1 MSNIKNQSPSRIVD
15 KNFCLSSFMAFR
27 YIYKDN
33 TDFFPSLHH
42 LVPKPIPKSKI
53 VGVKTSD
60 DIDHAIQKQI
70 DKLYEK
76 YDKIGVLLSGGMDSA
91 TVAAYLK
98 PGSNAYTFD
107 TKLSD
112 VYDLDRGRAQKYCDA
127 LGLKL
132 NLVDISFDDYKEY
145 SPILMKHRG
154 APVHSIEPQMYK
166 AMLAA
171 RANGDEVMVTGE
183 GADDAFGG
191 MDQLLSKD
199 WTFDEFVKRY
209 TFLDPELVLTHP
221 VDMTPL
227 FEKYREKGG
236 GIDYREFLE
245 DVFSAESSGSFIN
258 IAETARTPKYY
269 APYLYVAMS
278 EPLNLNRIRG
288 GESKYL
294 VRELFAKKYPG
305 LEVPDKHPMP
315 RPVDTIFA
323 DWTGPTRPE
332 FRKDIPM
339 NKLSGNQKWQLWCAE
354 QFLNLFDPQFK
365 S

>member
-1 MSNIKNQSPSRIVD
+1 
-15 KNFCLSSFMAFR
+15 
-27 YIYKDN
+27 
-33 TDFFPSLHH
+33 
-42 LVPKPIPKSKI
+42 
-53 VGVKTSD
+53 
-60 DIDHAIQKQI
+60 
-70 DKLYEK
+70 
-76 YDKIGVLLSGGMDSA
+76 MDSA

-209 TFLDPELVLTHP
+209 TFLDPKLVLTHP

-258 IAETARTPKYY
+258 IAETAKTPKYY

-278 EPLNLNRIRG
+278 EPLDLNRIRN

-315 RPVDTIFA
+315 RPVDKIFA

-332 FRKDIPM
+332 FRQDIPM
-339 NKLSGNQKWQLWCAE
+339 DKLTGNQKWQLWCAE
-354 QFLNLFDPQFK
+354 QFLNLFDPK
-365 S
+365 SSAN